1 MNALPKITWLL
12 SDGLELES
20 RQSDSQLAVFVLFST
35 AFKTGTVIA
44 KMTKKYNQTLKGKHM
59 LDKELLKIKQ

>member
-35 AFKTGTVIA
+35 AFETGTVIA
-44 KMTKKYNQTLKGKHM
+44 KMTKKYN
-59 LDKELLKIKQ
+59 

>member
-35 AFKTGTVIA
+35 AFKTGTSNCQDDQEV
-44 KMTKKYNQTLKGKHM
+44 
-59 LDKELLKIKQ
+59 